1 MLSAALG
8 SAGDR
13 IRGHVPLL
21 PKRGMSPEAP
31 VLAGPGL
38 VSPAQGYPRE
48 VLGVDPFAKLRVT
61 PVKFWGL
68 TILRGLTMI
77 R

>member
-48 VLGVDPFAKLRVT
+48 VLGVDNPAGIDYDSIKSETKVL
-61 PVKFWGL
+61 KEN
-68 TILRGLTMI
+68 
-77 R
+77 